1 MFLLCQGEIEQISG
15 IVNPIQNHH
24 HDHSCRALLGILP
37 VRMSSA
43 RDEQGSSLVIDR
55 GGHWLTDKIG
65 NIFLRVMKDDQEIT
79 FMGDRR

>member
-1 MFLLCQGEIEQISG
+1 M
-15 IVNPIQNHH
+15 
-24 HDHSCRALLGILP
+24 LP
-37 VRMSSA
+37 VEKSPL